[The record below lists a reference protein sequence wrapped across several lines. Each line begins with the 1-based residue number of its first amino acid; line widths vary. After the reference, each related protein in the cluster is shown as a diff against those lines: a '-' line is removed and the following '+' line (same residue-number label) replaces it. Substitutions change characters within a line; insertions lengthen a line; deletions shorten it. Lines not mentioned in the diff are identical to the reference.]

1 VTTIR
6 LLAVIEAATIT
17 GPAKNLLRF
26 AEAARDHHFGAAVDV
41 SVITFERG
49 QSKNLFLD
57 SAQRAGIATFPVP
70 ESGAFDRRVLKRLRA
85 AARELAPDLIQTH
98 AVKSHFLSALAGFPD
113 IAPWIAF
120 HHGYTWPDSKALL
133 YNQLDRWSLP
143 RAQQVLT
150 VSSPFREEMIARGVR
165 PEKIEVIHNAI
176 DADWGRRN
184 STVQKRNELRGRLG
198 VPEDKQI
205 VLIVG
210 RLSKEKDHK
219 TLIRAVGRM
228 RRDRSVHLIIVGDGP
243 ERSNITRQIKE
254 SGLEAEV
261 SITGQVPSAEPY
273 YGIADVCVL
282 SSLSEG
288 SPNALLEAM
297 AARVPTVATQVGGIP
312 EMVTDGESAVL
323 VRPRDEIGMCQAIT
337 RILKGPEFARLLVA
351 KAHALIQERYTPERR
366 AQKLIEVYGRLL
378 GLTARGNESAIHIGP

>member
-1 VTTIR
+1 VRTIR

-26 AEAARDHHFGAAVDV
+26 AQAARNHHFGAAVDV
-41 SVITFERG
+41 SVLTFERG
-49 QSKNLFLD
+49 QPNNLFLK
-57 SAQRAGIATFPVP
+57 SAERAGISTFPVP
-70 ESGAFDRRVLKRLRA
+70 ESGAFDRRVLNRLRA
-85 AARELAPDLIQTH
+85 AAREVAPDLIQTH
-98 AVKSHFLSALAGFPD
+98 AVKSHFLSALAELPE

-120 HHGYTWPDSKALL
+120 HHGYTWPDFKALL

-150 VSSPFREEMIARGVR
+150 VSLPFREEMIARGVR
-165 PEKIEVIHNAI
+165 PENIEVIHNAI
-176 DADWGRRN
+176 DPDWGRRN
-184 STVQKRNELRGRLG
+184 STAQTRKALRGRLG

-219 TLIRAVGRM
+219 TLIRAVARM
-228 RRDRSVHLIIVGDGP
+228 SRDRRVHLIIVGDGP
-243 ERSNITRQIKE
+243 ERSNVTRQIKE
-254 SGLEAEV
+254 SGLEADV

-297 AARVPTVATQVGGIP
+297 AAKVPIVATRVGGIP
-312 EMVTDGESAVL
+312 EMVTDGESALL
-323 VRPRDEIGMCQAIT
+323 VRPRDEIGMSQAIT
-337 RILKGPEFARLLVA
+337 RILKGPEFGQVLVA
-351 KAHALIQERYTPERR
+351 KAHAVIKERYTPERR

-378 GLTARGNESAIHIGP
+378 GLTAPGNESAIHTRP

>member
-1 VTTIR
+1 MTTIR

-26 AEAARDHHFGAAVDV
+26 AEAARDHRFGAAVDV

-184 STVQKRNELRGRLG
+184 STAQKRNELRDRLG
-198 VPEDKQI
+198 VPDDKQI

-312 EMVTDGESAVL
+312 EMVTDGESALL
-323 VRPRDEIGMCQAIT
+323 VRPTDEVGMSQAIT